1 MTVRFDPLFPAPDKK
16 AFQLFLL
23 HETEADRAV

>member
-1 MTVRFDPLFPAPDKK
+1 MTERFDSLFPAPDKIG
-16 AFQLFLL
+16 FQFFLL